1 MAPSSSL
8 SEAWFTKKKP
18 VVPLMH
24 CQETQLLSART
35 DWKKKPTP
43 KLMPCLASLTST
55 LRGSS
60 FWLNSE
66 VSLWSWE
73 GYLCHFAHVVIS
85 HMPLKCPLSQSLT
98 HNGKH
103 PLPKFFDEQQ
113 HDPKEIQV
121 SRHLTKVFNSS
132 IWREG
137 RKRKWTTEFQP
148 SSSLSCMLT
157 APT

>member
-1 MAPSSSL
+1 MVPSSSL
-8 SEAWFTKKKP
+8 PETRFTKKKP

-35 DWKKKPTP
+35 DWKKKKPTP
-43 KLMPCLASLTST
+43 KLMPCLASPTST

-73 GYLCHFAHVVIS
+73 GYLCHFSHVVIS

-121 SRHLTKVFNSS
+121 SRHLKKF
-132 IWREG
+132 
-137 RKRKWTTEFQP
+137 
-148 SSSLSCMLT
+148 LT
-157 APT
+157 ATFEEKGEKGNEPLSFSPALP